1 MEKEDLLSILRYYKE
16 QNAEKYGII
25 DMGIFGSFARGDA
38 GEESDLDIFISTKT
52 PNPFFLV
59 HIKEDIEKEVHR
71 HVDIVRF
78 REKMNPYLKQ
88 RIDMEGV
95 HV

>member
-1 MEKEDLLSILRYYKE
+1 MKKEDLLSILRYYKE

-25 DMGIFGSFARGDA
+25 DMGIFGSFARSEA
-38 GEESDLDIFISTKT
+38 GEESDLDVFISTKT
-52 PNPFFLV
+52 PNPFLLV
-59 HIKEDIEKEVHR
+59 HIKEDIEKEVQR
-71 HVDIVRF
+71 RVDIVRF

-88 RIDMEGV
+88 RITEEGV